1 MNNGRMAFTQIMDF
15 ASQDLFKVC
24 VHRYNGNYKSK
35 DFSCWKQ
42 FLCMA
47 FCQLTHHES
56 MSDTLL
62 CLKLNTDKLSHLGI
76 GKVVN
81 KSTLSRSNES
91 RDWHIFQDFGLK
103 LIEEAKK
110 LHESENQLD
119 LTLKGRVFAL
129 DSTTVDLCL
138 EVFLW
143 APFRST
149 KAAVKIHTLLD
160 LKTSIPEFI
169 FISEG
174 NVHDVKIMDLI
185 PVQKGSY
192 YIMDK
197 AYVDFERLFS
207 IRQERAYFVVRA
219 KENMQFKRIDS
230 RVTDRSSGIL
240 CDQDIMLTGINS
252 SKRYPELL
260 RRIKFHDSEYD
271 RTFVFLT
278 NNFKVKAQTVALLYK
293 QRWGVELLFK
303 WIKQNLKVQSFWG
316 FSENAVKTQI
326 WIAISVYVL
335 VLIAIKKL
343 KLINSP
349 YEIIQYISLA
359 PFEKRAIHEVF
370 ANIENQDVKELKYI
384 QLKII

>member
-1 MNNGRMAFTQIMDF
+1 MNKGRMAFTQIIDF

-24 VHRYNGNYKSK
+24 VNRYNGNYKAK
-35 DFSCWKQ
+35 EFTCWKQ

-47 FCQLTHHES
+47 FGQLTHRQS

-62 CLKLNTDKLSHLGI
+62 CLKLNSDKLYHLGI
-76 GKVVN
+76 GKAIN
-81 KSTLSRSNES
+81 KSTLSRANES
-91 RDWHIFQDFGLK
+91 RDWRIYQDYALK
-103 LIEEAKK
+103 LIDQAKK
-110 LHESENQLD
+110 MYEGQNQLEVN
-119 LTLKGRVFAL
+119 LKGRVFAL

-169 FISEG
+169 FISAG
-174 NVHDVKIMDLI
+174 NVHDVKAMDLI

-197 AYVDFERLFS
+197 AYVDFKRLY
-207 IRQERAYFVVRA
+207 IIKQEKAYFVVRA
-219 KENMQFKRIDS
+219 KENLQFRRIKS
-230 RVTDRSSGIL
+230 RAPDKEIGIL
-240 CDQDIMLTGINS
+240 CDQDILLTGINS
-252 SKRYPELL
+252 SNRYPEPL
-260 RRIKFHDSEYD
+260 RRIKFYD
-271 RTFVFLT
+271 AEFERTFVFLT
-278 NNFKVKAQTVALLYK
+278 NNFKIKAQTVTQLYK
-293 QRWGVELLFK
+293 HRWGIELFFK

-335 VLIAIKKL
+335 VLIARKKL
-343 KLINSP
+343 KLTNSP

-359 PFEKRAIHEVF
+359 PFEKRALHHVF
-370 ANIENQDVKELKYI
+370 LNIENQDIKELKYI

>member
-1 MNNGRMAFTQIMDF
+1 MNKGRMAFTQIIDF

-24 VHRYNGNYKSK
+24 VNRYNGNYKAK
-35 DFSCWKQ
+35 DFTCWKQ

-47 FCQLTHHES
+47 FGQLTHRQS
-56 MSDTLL
+56 MSDALL
-62 CLKLNTDKLSHLGI
+62 CLKLNSDKLYHLGI
-76 GKVVN
+76 GKAIN
-81 KSTLSRSNES
+81 KSTLSRANES
-91 RDWHIFQDFGLK
+91 RDWRIYQDYALK
-103 LIEEAKK
+103 LIEQAKK
-110 LHESENQLD
+110 MYEGDNQLEVN
-119 LTLKGRVFAL
+119 LKGPVFAL

-169 FISEG
+169 FISAG
-174 NVHDVKIMDLI
+174 NVHDVKAMDLI

-197 AYVDFERLFS
+197 AYVDFERLYT
-207 IRQERAYFVVRA
+207 IKQEKAYFVVRA
-219 KENMQFKRIDS
+219 KENLQFKRIKS
-230 RVTDRSSGIL
+230 RAPDKKIGIL
-240 CDQDIMLTGINS
+240 CDQDILLTGINS
-252 SKRYPELL
+252 SNRYPEHL
-260 RRIKFHDSEYD
+260 RRIKFYD
-271 RTFVFLT
+271 AEFERTFVFLT
-278 NNFKVKAQTVALLYK
+278 NNFKIKAQTVTQLYK
-293 QRWGVELLFK
+293 HRWGIELFFK

-335 VLIAIKKL
+335 VLIARKKL
-343 KLINSP
+343 KLTNSP

-359 PFEKRAIHEVF
+359 PFEKRSLQHVF
-370 ANIENQDVKELKYI
+370 LNIENQDDKELKYI

>member
-1 MNNGRMAFTQIMDF
+1 MNKGRMAFTQIIDF

-24 VHRYNGNYKSK
+24 VNRYNGNYKAK
-35 DFSCWKQ
+35 EFTCWKQ

-47 FCQLTHHES
+47 FGQLTHRQS

-62 CLKLNTDKLSHLGI
+62 CLKLNSDKLYHLGI
-76 GKVVN
+76 GKAIN
-81 KSTLSRSNES
+81 KSTLSRANES
-91 RDWHIFQDFGLK
+91 RDWRIYQDYALK
-103 LIEEAKK
+103 LIDQAKK
-110 LHESENQLD
+110 MYEGQNQLEVN
-119 LTLKGRVFAL
+119 LKGRVFAL

-169 FISEG
+169 FISAG
-174 NVHDVKIMDLI
+174 NVHDVKAMDLI

-197 AYVDFERLFS
+197 AYVDFKRLY
-207 IRQERAYFVVRA
+207 IIKQEKAYFVVRA
-219 KENMQFKRIDS
+219 KENLQFRRIKS
-230 RVTDRSSGIL
+230 RAPDKEIGIL
-240 CDQDIMLTGINS
+240 CDQDILLTGINS
-252 SKRYPELL
+252 SNRYPEPL
-260 RRIKFHDSEYD
+260 RRIKFYD
-271 RTFVFLT
+271 AEFERTFVFLT
-278 NNFKVKAQTVALLYK
+278 NNFKIKAQTVTQLYK
-293 QRWGVELLFK
+293 HRWGIELFFK

-335 VLIAIKKL
+335 VLIARKKL
-343 KLINSP
+343 KLTNSP

-359 PFEKRAIHEVF
+359 PFEKRALHNVF
-370 ANIENQDVKELKYI
+370 LNIENQDIKELKYI

>member
-1 MNNGRMAFTQIMDF
+1 MNKGRMAFTQIIDF

-24 VHRYNGNYKSK
+24 VNRYNGNYKAK
-35 DFSCWKQ
+35 EFTCWKQ

-47 FCQLTHHES
+47 FGQLTHRQS

-62 CLKLNTDKLSHLGI
+62 CLKLNSDKLYHLGI
-76 GKVVN
+76 GKAIN
-81 KSTLSRSNES
+81 KSTLSRANES
-91 RDWHIFQDFGLK
+91 RDWRIYQDYALK
-103 LIEEAKK
+103 LIDQAKK
-110 LHESENQLD
+110 MYEGQNQLEVN
-119 LTLKGRVFAL
+119 LKGRVFAL

-169 FISEG
+169 FISAG
-174 NVHDVKIMDLI
+174 NVHDVKAMDLI

-197 AYVDFERLFS
+197 AYVDFKRLY
-207 IRQERAYFVVRA
+207 IIKQEKAYFVVRA
-219 KENMQFKRIDS
+219 KENLQFRRIKS
-230 RVTDRSSGIL
+230 RAPDKEIGIL
-240 CDQDIMLTGINS
+240 CDQDILLTGINS
-252 SKRYPELL
+252 SNRYPEPL
-260 RRIKFHDSEYD
+260 RRIKFYD
-271 RTFVFLT
+271 AEFERTFVFLT
-278 NNFKVKAQTVALLYK
+278 NNFKIKAQTVTQLYK
-293 QRWGVELLFK
+293 HRWGIELFFK

-335 VLIAIKKL
+335 VLIARKKL
-343 KLINSP
+343 KLTNSP

-359 PFEKRAIHEVF
+359 PFEKRELHHVF
-370 ANIENQDVKELKYI
+370 LNIENQDVKELKYI

>member
-1 MNNGRMAFTQIMDF
+1 MNKGRMVFTQIMDF
-15 ASQDLFKVC
+15 ASQDIFKVC
-24 VHRYNGNYKSK
+24 VNRYNGNYKAK
-35 DFSCWKQ
+35 EFSCWKQ

-47 FCQLTHHES
+47 FGQLTHRES

-62 CLKLNTDKLSHLGI
+62 CLKLNTDKLFHLGI
-76 GKVVN
+76 GKAVN
-81 KSTLSRSNES
+81 KSTLSRSNEN

-103 LIEEAKK
+103 LIEQATK
-110 LHESENQLD
+110 LYEGDNQLEVN
-119 LTLKGRVFAL
+119 LKGRVFAL

-197 AYVDFERLFS
+197 AYVDFERLFT
-207 IRQERAYFVVRA
+207 IRIERAYFIVRA
-219 KENMQFKRIDS
+219 KENIQFKRIAS
-230 RVTDRSSGIL
+230 RTPDKKSGIL

-252 SKRYPELL
+252 SKRYPEHL
-260 RRIKFHDSEYD
+260 RRIKFYDSEYN

-278 NNFKVKAQTVALLYK
+278 NSFKIKAQTVAQLYK
-293 QRWGVELLFK
+293 HRWGIELFFK

-343 KLINSP
+343 KLTNTP

-359 PFEKRAIHEVF
+359 PFEKRAIREVF
-370 ANIENQDVKELKYI
+370 LNIENQDVKELKYI